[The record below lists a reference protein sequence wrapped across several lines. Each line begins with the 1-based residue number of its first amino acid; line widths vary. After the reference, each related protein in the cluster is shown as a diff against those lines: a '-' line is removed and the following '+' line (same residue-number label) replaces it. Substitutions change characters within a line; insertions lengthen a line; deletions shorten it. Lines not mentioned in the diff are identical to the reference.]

1 MSILATFLLQ
11 FFSIYLFHSRNIW
24 VYHTSHLY
32 KEPHFLCLTCS
43 RLLAGSEAL
52 AEALKT
58 TVDGQNISFLE
69 AARSAGYAK
78 EQDDISSVFLKEGSY
93 SAFVELH
100 IEQGPIL
107 EAEGRL
113 LFSSILS
120 FQSHKLKLLLICFK
134 CRFRS
139 IYRYS
144 NCNCSPCKLESRLW
158 RQWGPCWSCLDA
170 K

>member
-1 MSILATFLLQ
+1 MSMLATFLLQ
-11 FFSIYLFHSRNIW
+11 FFSIYLFHSRNILAS
-24 VYHTSHLY
+24 HTSPMY
-32 KEPHFLCLTCS
+32 NVPHVLCLICS
-43 RLLAGSEAL
+43 RLLAGSKAL

-58 TVDGQNISFLE
+58 TVDAQNISFLE

-93 SAFVELH
+93 SAFLELH

-120 FQSHKLKLLLICFK
+120 FQGHKLKLLLICFK
-134 CRFRS
+134 CRCRC
-139 IYRYS
+139 INRYS
-144 NCNCSPCKLESRLW
+144 NCNCSPCKLKSRL
-158 RQWGPCWSCLDA
+158 
-170 K
+170 